1 MDTLRFPAAKIQ
13 PPLLR
18 RSRLPRTRL
27 DSAIARAVAG
37 HRVVLLQAPAGFSKT
52 TALGAQLARLDE
64 GTASAWVSL
73 DNDDDAERLF
83 ACLVAALEPHD
94 LPWRTAPEAL
104 VALAGSSDGGGP
116 KRAMAELLNAL
127 ADSGLPRGIIVLDDL
142 HRVSS
147 RSTFALLDTLIE
159 HLPPRWTLL
168 LASRTPPPL
177 ALARLRASG
186 DLAEFNQDDLR
197 FSRSEA
203 EALFA
208 GEAAPNAVEGAP
220 GPASDPATERATER
234 AAGLAS
240 EHTGDLFERTAGWP
254 AGLGLALVALRSRGG
269 AAGGSTSSKKTA
281 AGSARLV
288 DRHLFDYLA
297 AEVLDELPAPLH
309 DFLLRVAVLHEL
321 TAGHAAAVSGDG
333 RAAEWLDE
341 IERRGLFATALDAQ
355 ERTLVLHDLFRDALL
370 ARQALRLPGEA
381 PELLRR
387 AAAAEGDVLRRIGYL
402 LRAGDWARAES
413 ALVAAAPELLLHGGG
428 GEVLRLVEQFPALQR
443 SARLCRLAAT
453 ACGLRWQWIEMA
465 RWAEQGVQLAQSASD
480 TKELQCTQAVLCHA
494 LYPLDRNAEVEVLL
508 EALRGDG
515 IAHEAR
521 LLALM
526 ADCCQCY
533 RRGEH
538 ALLLARYAELL
549 GLLESGEGL
558 LLWWQC
564 VPVTNWTTIAGM
576 SALIHRYLA
585 GVLPRIGE
593 RQLPMRGEARILR
606 AFQALWAGRLDAA
619 RADLREAEE
628 DMKWLAV
635 SGELSWSVDM
645 FHSFLAAMSGNAS
658 AVQARLDARIAS
670 YDDAPVEQRRFWRHQ
685 TAIYGVRLNGTLGGE
700 PVALR
705 RWAAMIRENPLEDAT
720 ARNPRSVAV
729 RARYAAATGRWEEA
743 AEQFK
748 LLLPK
753 LHEMDVMGQRT
764 DLTLRAG
771 HVLLRLKRLP
781 EAAAVV
787 APVMDRLIAEGV
799 RGQAL
804 MCGRAV
810 LQELAGAN
818 WGSLLSP
825 VQCSE
830 LQAAAQLSATLHRH
844 MPAAAPASGDELL
857 SQREQEVLERIA
869 AGDSNKHIARAL
881 DISPHTVKRH
891 VANILDKLGLNSR
904 GQAAAWRN
912 GR

>member
-13 PPLLR
+13 PPRPRL
-18 RSRLPRTRL
+18 SRLPRTRL
-27 DSAIARAVAG
+27 DGAIAQALAT
-37 HRVVLLQAPAGFSKT
+37 HRVVLLQAPAGFGKT
-52 TALGAQLARLDE
+52 TALGAQIMRLDAD
-64 GTASAWVSL
+64 TASAWVSL
-73 DNDDDAERLF
+73 DDDDDAERLF

-104 VALAGSSDGGGP
+104 VALAGSGDANGL

-127 ADSGLPRGIIVLDDL
+127 DDSGVARGVIVLDDL
-142 HRVSS
+142 HRIGSL
-147 RSTFALLDTLIE
+147 STFALLDTMIE
-159 HLPPRWTLL
+159 RLPLRWTLL
-168 LASRTPPPL
+168 LASRTQPPL

-186 DLAEFNQDDLR
+186 ELAEFNQDDLR

-203 EALFA
+203 EALFTLQ
-208 GEAAPNAVEGAP
+208 AAPNPDAA
-220 GPASDPATERATER
+220 AS
-234 AAGLAS
+234 AAGTEPA
-240 EHTGDLFERTAGWP
+240 HAHVADYFDRTAGWP
-254 AGLGLALVALRSRGG
+254 AGLGLALVALRGRRNG
-269 AAGGSTSSKKTA
+269 A
-281 AGSARLV
+281 AGSAGSTRLI

-309 DFLLRVAVLHEL
+309 DFLLRVAVLREL
-321 TAGHAAAVSGDG
+321 TAGRAAAVSGDG
-333 RAAEWLDE
+333 RAAAWLDE
-341 IERRGLFATALDAQ
+341 IERRGLFATALNAQ

-370 ARQALRLPGEA
+370 ARQAQRLPGEA

-387 AAAAEGDVLRRIGYL
+387 AAAGESDVLRRIGYL
-402 LRAGDWARAES
+402 LRAGDWALAEH
-413 ALVAAAPELLLHGGG
+413 ALVTAAPELLLHGGG
-428 GEVLRLVEQFPALQR
+428 GEVLRLVEQFPAAQR
-443 SARLCRLAAT
+443 SARLCRQAAT

-465 RWAEQGVQLAQSASD
+465 RWAEQGVQLARAAGD
-480 TKELQCTQAVLCHA
+480 TQELQCTQAVLCHA
-494 LYPLDRNAEVEVLL
+494 LYPLDRNTEVEVLVD
-508 EALRGDG
+508 ALHGAD

-526 ADCCQCY
+526 ADCCQRY

-538 ALLLARYAELL
+538 TVLTMRYAELL
-549 GLLESGEGL
+549 GLLERSDAL

-576 SALIHRYLA
+576 SALIDRYLV

-593 RQLPMRGEARILR
+593 RPLPMRGETRILR
-606 AFQALWAGRLDAA
+606 AFQSLWAGRITAA
-619 RADLREAEE
+619 QADLREAEE

-635 SGELSWSVDM
+635 SGELAWSVNM
-645 FHSFLAAMSGNAS
+645 FHMFLDAMSGRAGL
-658 AVQARLDARIAS
+658 VQARLEARIAS
-670 YDDAPVEQRRFWRHQ
+670 YDEAPEEQRRFWRHQ
-685 TAIYGVRLNGTLGGE
+685 TAIYAVRLNGTLGSE

-705 RWAAMIRENPLEDAT
+705 RWAAMIRENPLEDPT
-720 ARNPRSVAV
+720 PRNPRSVAV

-743 AEQFK
+743 AEQFR

-753 LHEMDVMGQRT
+753 LHEMDVMSQRT

-771 HVLLRLKRLP
+771 QVLLRLKRLP

-787 APVMDRLIAEGV
+787 APVMDRLLAEGV

-804 MCGRAV
+804 MCGPTV

-825 VQCSE
+825 AQCAE

-844 MPAAAPASGDELL
+844 TPAPAPASGDELL

-891 VANILDKLGLNSR
+891 VANILDKLGLSSR

>member
-13 PPLLR
+13 PPRLR
-18 RSRLPRTRL
+18 LSRLPRTQL
-27 DSAIARAVAG
+27 DDAIAQALAT

-52 TALGAQLARLDE
+52 TALGAQLTRLAA

-73 DNDDDAERLF
+73 DDDDDAERLF

-104 VALAGSSDGGGP
+104 VALAGSTDAGSTNSGTNGSGL

-127 ADSGLPRGIIVLDDL
+127 ADSDVPRGVIVLDDL
-142 HRVSS
+142 HRTSA

-159 HLPPRWTLL
+159 RLPPRWTLL

-186 DLAEFNQDDLR
+186 DLAEFNQDELR

-203 EALFA
+203 LALFA
-208 GEAAPNAVEGAP
+208 GDATAQTDSSVAEL
-220 GPASDPATERATER
+220 ATERA
-234 AAGLAS
+234 S
-240 EHTGDLFERTAGWP
+240 DLFERTAGWP
-254 AGLGLALVALRSRGG
+254 AGLGLALLALRGRSGAASGGPASGG
-269 AAGGSTSSKKTA
+269 AASAKSA
-281 AGSARLV
+281 AGSARLI

-297 AEVLDELPAPLH
+297 AEVLDDLPAPLH
-309 DFLLRVAVLHEL
+309 DFLLRVAVLREL
-321 TAGHAAAVSGDG
+321 TAGRAAAVSGDS

-381 PELLRR
+381 PDLLRR
-387 AAAAEGDVLRRIGYL
+387 AAAGEGDALRRVGYL
-402 LRAGDWARAES
+402 VRAGDWALAEDT
-413 ALVAAAPELLLHGGG
+413 LDAAAPELLLLGGG
-428 GEVLRLVEQFPALQR
+428 GEVLRLVEQFPLAHH
-443 SARLCRLAAT
+443 SARLCRLAAIT
-453 ACGLRWQWIEMA
+453 CGLRWQWIEMA
-465 RWAEQGVQLAQSASD
+465 RWAEQGVRLAQAAGD
-480 TKELQCTQAVLCHA
+480 VPELQRVQAMLAHA
-494 LYPLDRNAEVEVLL
+494 LYPLDRNVEVEELV
-508 EALRGDG
+508 EALRGDDV
-515 IAHEAR
+515 APEAR

-526 ADCCQCY
+526 ADCSQCY
-533 RRGEH
+533 RRGQH
-538 ALLLARYAELL
+538 KLLTARYAELL
-549 GLLESGEGL
+549 GLLAGRDEL
-558 LLWWQC
+558 LLWWLC

-576 SALIHRYLA
+576 SALIDRYLA
-585 GVLPRIGE
+585 AVLPRIGE
-593 RQLPMRGEARILR
+593 RPLPMHGETRVLR
-606 AFQALWAGRLDAA
+606 AFQALWAGRIEAA
-619 RADLREAEE
+619 RADLREAEA

-635 SGELSWSVDM
+635 SGELSWSANM
-645 FHSFLAAMSGNAS
+645 FHMFLDAMCGNTG
-658 AVQARLDARIAS
+658 AVQARLDERIAS
-670 YDDAPVEQRRFWRHQ
+670 YDEAPEEQRRFWRHQ

-705 RWAAMIRENPLEDAT
+705 GWAAMIRENPLEDDT
-720 ARNPRSVAV
+720 AWNPRAWAV

-743 AEQFK
+743 AEQFQ

-781 EAAAVV
+781 EAAAAV
-787 APVMDRLIAEGV
+787 APVMDRLIIEGV

-804 MCGRAV
+804 MCGPAV
-810 LQELAGAN
+810 LQELAGAP
-818 WGSLLSP
+818 WGGLLNP
-825 VQCSE
+825 TQCEE
-830 LQAAAQLSATLHRH
+830 LQAAALLSATLQRRT
-844 MPAAAPASGDELL
+844 PAAAPATGDELL
-857 SQREQEVLERIA
+857 SQRESEVLERIA
-869 AGDSNKHIARAL
+869 AGDSNKLIARSL

-891 VANILDKLGLNSR
+891 VANILDKLGLSSR

>member
-13 PPLLR
+13 PPRLR
-18 RSRLPRTRL
+18 LSRLPRTRL
-27 DSAIARAVAG
+27 DSAIACALAT

-52 TALGAQLARLDE
+52 TALGAQLMRLND

-73 DNDDDAERLF
+73 DDDDDAERLF

-104 VALAGSSDGGGP
+104 VAMAGNAEASGNASGNGSGL

-127 ADSGLPRGIIVLDDL
+127 ADSGVARGIIVLDDL
-142 HRVSS
+142 HRVTS
-147 RSTFALLDTLIE
+147 RNCFALLDTLIE
-159 HLPPRWTLL
+159 RLPPRWTLL

-208 GEAAPNAVEGAP
+208 DEAGKAAPNAGEPGADI
-220 GPASDPATERATER
+220 ACER
-234 AAGLAS
+234 AAERA
-240 EHTGDLFERTAGWP
+240 GDLFERTAGWP

-269 AAGGSTSSKKTA
+269 ASS
-281 AGSARLV
+281 GSARLI

-297 AEVLDELPAPLH
+297 AEVLDDLPPPLH
-309 DFLLRVAVLHEL
+309 DFLLRVAVLREL
-321 TAGHAAAVSGDG
+321 TAGRAAAVSRDG

-370 ARQALRLPGEA
+370 ARQALKLPGEA

-387 AAAAEGDVLRRIGYL
+387 AAAGESDPLRRIGYL
-402 LRAGDWARAES
+402 LRAGDWALAED
-413 ALVAAAPELLLHGGG
+413 ALDAAAPELLLHGGG
-428 GEVLRLVEQFPALQR
+428 GEVLRLVEQFPPAHH

-453 ACGLRWQWIEMA
+453 TCGLRWQWIEMA
-465 RWAEQGVQLAQSASD
+465 RWAEQGVRLALAAGD
-480 TKELQCTQAVLCHA
+480 RPELQRAQAALAHA
-494 LYPLDRNAEVEVLL
+494 LYPLDRNAEVEVLI

-515 IAHEAR
+515 VVPDAR

-526 ADCCQCY
+526 ADCSQCY
-533 RRGEH
+533 RRGQHE
-538 ALLLARYAELL
+538 LLTAHYAELL
-549 GLLESGEGL
+549 DLLAGSDAL

-576 SALIHRYLA
+576 SVLIDRYLA
-585 GVLPRIGE
+585 GVLSRIGE
-593 RQLPMRGEARILR
+593 RPLPMRGETRILR
-606 AFQALWAGRLDAA
+606 AFQSLWAGRIEAA
-619 RADLREAEE
+619 QADLREAEE
-628 DMKWLAV
+628 EMKWLAV
-635 SGELSWSVDM
+635 SGELAWSVNLFHM
-645 FHSFLAAMSGNAS
+645 FFDAMSGHAG
-658 AVQARLDARIAS
+658 AVQTRLEQRIAS
-670 YDDAPVEQRRFWRHQ
+670 YDEAPEEQRRFWRHQ
-685 TAIYGVRLNGTLGGE
+685 AAIYAVRLNGTLGGD

-705 RWAAMIRENPLEDAT
+705 RWAGLIRENPLEDAT
-720 ARNPRSVAV
+720 AWNPRSWAV
-729 RARYAAATGRWEEA
+729 RARHAAATGRWEEA
-743 AEQFK
+743 AKHFK
-748 LLLPK
+748 RLLPK

-787 APVMDRLIAEGV
+787 APVMDRLMAEGV

-804 MCGRAV
+804 MCGPAV
-810 LQELAGAN
+810 LQELAVAK
-818 WGSLLSP
+818 WGSLLSGA
-825 VQCSE
+825 QCKE
-830 LQAAAQLSATLHRH
+830 LQAAAQLSATLHRRT
-844 MPAAAPASGDELL
+844 PAAAPASGDELL
-857 SQREQEVLERIA
+857 SPREQEVLERIA
-869 AGDSNKHIARAL
+869 AGDSNKLIARAL

-891 VANILDKLGLNSR
+891 VANILDKLGLSSR